1 MLSLGIPFSA
11 PQKEAMVLAF
21 YRSVGD
27 YLDLNSDIPGLL
39 SAGVPDAKL
48 IRFDWSLNGLVA
60 GEDTSFF
67 DAYGLGAY
75 SNGSTVGLTT
85 IDNSGY
91 VRTGQAQTKQ
101 EETIQFK
108 DVAVTDVIQQSYLLN
123 RSGALV
129 RMDAQDNEI
138 RLSAGA
144 HHNYI
149 DGGLGVDTLILA
161 SSFSDFDLTKLASG
175 TSVFMQEGRA
185 VMAAINVERVKFTD
199 KMVWL
204 GDIFATTINGT
215 DGDDVFEVT
224 SVKNG
229 VDGGKGIDTA
239 IFAGQ
244 RTSFSITVLQDDGWA
259 VSSAKGTNT
268 LRHIE
273 RLQFADKTINLS
285 IQTQAAAAP
294 HADVNRLA
302 ELYVAFFNR
311 VPDADGLSYW
321 ISQLGAGQS
330 VAQIAEAFYNAGIQY
345 ASLTGF
351 SAGMTNADFV
361 NVIYKNV
368 LGRSEGADAGGLA
381 YWSGELVSGRASH
394 GSLVTDI
401 LNSAHSFKG
410 DATYGWVANLL
421 DNKLTVAKTFA
432 VDWGLNYN
440 TAAESISQGMAIAAA
455 VTPTGTT
462 AALALIG
469 VTGSELQLG

>member
-1 MLSLGIPFSA
+1 
-11 PQKEAMVLAF
+11 MVLMA
-21 YRSVGD
+21 GKE
-27 YLDLNSDIPGLL
+27 LIPLFLL
-39 SAGVPDAKL
+39 GNAR
-48 IRFDWSLNGLVA
+48 RF
-60 GEDTSFF
+60 
-67 DAYGLGAY
+67 
-75 SNGSTVGLTT
+75 
-85 IDNSGY
+85 
-91 VRTGQAQTKQ
+91 
-101 EETIQFK
+101 
-108 DVAVTDVIQQSYLLN
+108 QS
-123 RSGALV
+123 
-129 RMDAQDNEI
+129 
-138 RLSAGA
+138 
-144 HHNYI
+144 
-149 DGGLGVDTLILA
+149 
-161 SSFSDFDLTKLASG
+161 
-175 TSVFMQEGRA
+175 
-185 VMAAINVERVKFTD
+185 
-199 KMVWL
+199 
-204 GDIFATTINGT
+204 
-215 DGDDVFEVT
+215 
-224 SVKNG
+224 
-229 VDGGKGIDTA
+229 
-239 IFAGQ
+239 
-244 RTSFSITVLQDDGWA
+244 QDDGWA

-381 YWSGELVSGRASH
+381 YCSGELVSGRASH